1 MIPVPVQ
8 TVASVLV
15 VTPVQTA
22 TSVLAVATLRQPDQ
36 AEKTQIQQSI
46 NQAVQKAGKKWIL
59 KHF

>member
-8 TVASVLV
+8 TAVSVQAVAI
-15 VTPVQTA
+15 QTA
-22 TSVLAVATLRQPDQ
+22 TSVQAVATLRQPDQ